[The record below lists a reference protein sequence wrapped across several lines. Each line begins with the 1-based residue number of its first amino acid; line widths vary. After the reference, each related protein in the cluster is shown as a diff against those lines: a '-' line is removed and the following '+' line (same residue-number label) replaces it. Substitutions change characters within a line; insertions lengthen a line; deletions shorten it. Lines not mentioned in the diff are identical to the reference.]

1 MRALEFLSI
10 VLSAIGM
17 GLSLAH
23 ALELPGKRRLDRDTY
38 LAIQTIYVPGFGIGG
53 FFGEPAAIVATLVL
67 VIVTPPGTPA
77 FWLSVTALAC
87 LVVEHGIFWFV
98 TQPVNRFWGKPLPP
112 NADWRMLR
120 DRWEASHVIR
130 AVAAAAAFLLL
141 LARAVLA

>member
-38 LAIQTIYVPGFGIGG
+38 LAIQTIYVPGFGVGG
-53 FFGEPAAIVATLVL
+53 FFGEPAAIVATFVL
-67 VIVTPPGTPA
+67 AFLTPSGTPA
-77 FWLSVTALAC
+77 FWLAVAALVC
-87 LVVEHGIFWFV
+87 LVVEHGIFWLV

-112 NADWRMLR
+112 NADWMALR
-120 DRWEASHVIR
+120 DRWEASHVAR
-130 AVAAAAAFLLL
+130 AIAAAAAFLLL
-141 LARAVLA
+141 VARAVLT